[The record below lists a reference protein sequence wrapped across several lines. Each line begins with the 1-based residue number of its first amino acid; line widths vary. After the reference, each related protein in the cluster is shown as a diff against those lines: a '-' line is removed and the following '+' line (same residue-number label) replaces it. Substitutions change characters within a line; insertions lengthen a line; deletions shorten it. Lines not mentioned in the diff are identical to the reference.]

1 MYHNVGAVHKR
12 SDCYCC
18 SVAWVI
24 WTVEPIWCIKHHK
37 YCPGPFPKEETDDDG
52 AQGRALSWYYR
63 VRERRKKKR
72 VVQWA
77 STFVVVNQKNH
88 FLFFFCSLP
97 AKGSVHKR
105 CCLRI
110 CSFYPISWCL
120 FRKLFCTMRNSICCR
135 QPNNIFFL
143 MPVKGSYINDV
154 VSEMAIYIPHH
165 PFVAFLVFEVCV

>member
-1 MYHNVGAVHKR
+1 MPWAIPQRRDRWWWRARQSSKLILQSQRAKKKKTGCTM
-12 SDCYCC
+12 S
-18 SVAWVI
+18 
-24 WTVEPIWCIKHHK
+24 KHI
-37 YCPGPFPKEETDDDG
+37 CRRQPKE
-52 AQGRALSWYYR
+52 SF
-63 VRERRKKKR
+63 
-72 VVQWA
+72 
-77 STFVVVNQKNH
+77 S
-88 FLFFFCSLP
+88 FFFCSLP

-110 CSFYPISWCL
+110 CSFYPISCCL